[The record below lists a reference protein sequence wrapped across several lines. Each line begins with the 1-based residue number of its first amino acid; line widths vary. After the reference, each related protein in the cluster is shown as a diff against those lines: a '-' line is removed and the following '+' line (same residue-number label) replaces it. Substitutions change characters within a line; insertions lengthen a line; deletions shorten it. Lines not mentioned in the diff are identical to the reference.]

1 MWHEIIAMQSGI
13 CCVATMN
20 GSVVYFV
27 FGVFVSDERAESYH
41 RLESP
46 LIARRMLAEWR
57 EGGHP
62 FLGTAGIARG
72 NARNGLNLVI
82 THFGADLTAPNAL
95 LTATNY
101 EMGRRM
107 FRGWNMRSFTAENF
121 RHGRFDARSWGAA
134 LGYRVGTYSTSALDA
149 VGISESEAPCVWM
162 ATRED
167 AQDTPSVT
175 LTLLFPLF
183 RPPRC
188 GFTAREQQGLLL
200 ALDGNTDEGIA
211 QALGISNSTTKRLF
225 RSIYEKAERA
235 LSMEAFTG
243 ISLEPGIRGVE
254 IRRRLLNFVRQHPNE
269 LRPFDASAVGEIE
282 VPARGGLIESEPV
295 SVGRV
300 MRPPISVEVV

>member
-1 MWHEIIAMQSGI
+1 MD
-13 CCVATMN
+13 
-20 GSVVYFV
+20 GSIVYFAL
-27 FGVFVSDERAESYH
+27 GVFVSDERAESYH

-62 FLGTAGIARG
+62 FLGIGEIARC

-107 FRGWNMRSFTAENF
+107 FLGWNMRSFTTENF
-121 RHGRFDARSWGAA
+121 RHGRYDARSWGAA
-134 LGYRVGTYSTSALDA
+134 LGYRVGTYSTSALNA
-149 VGISESEAPCVWM
+149 VGISKSEAPCVWM
-162 ATRED
+162 ATRKG
-167 AQDTPSVT
+167 AQDNPSVT
-175 LTLLFPLF
+175 LALLFPLF

-200 ALDGNTDEGIA
+200 ALDGNTDERIA
-211 QALGISNSTTKRLF
+211 QALGISNSTAKRLF

-235 LSMEAFTG
+235 LSIEEFTG
-243 ISLEPGIRGVE
+243 ISLEPGIRGAE

-269 LRPFDASAVGEIE
+269 LRPFDASAAGEIA
-282 VPARGGLIESEPV
+282 VPARGGLSN
-295 SVGRV
+295 R
-300 MRPPISVEVV
+300 RPFR